1 MRFVSFSRLLIITLL
16 FYFHTITPGS
26 SQVPYLLADT
36 SVVHRVDAQTGIFID
51 STRTLSFDQ
60 ITPQKFHTSDGNLRF
75 GYVWGAIWLK
85 VVTRT
90 RAPHTQ
96 WYLEIPAPFIEYIDF
111 YQQDRQGT
119 WRVSEA
125 GYYRPRGS
133 SEISHTGYVVPL
145 RFSGDSISTVYI
157 RITGQSPKTFPLL
170 ITEKEKFH
178 EKVRLEDIGYGIFF
192 GVLAAMFFY
201 NLFIYFS
208 LKLTNYLLYSCTIV
222 CTFVIFCTISGY
234 SGKFIW
240 PETPEMNFY
249 AGRFSMAV
257 LTIFL
262 AVFTIRFLEVKKYTR
277 VMYYMLLSLIPLAI
291 IAAILVVTETLSS
304 ASNNLISLST
314 LIYMTTGIVCRVKGN
329 KTAGYYIA
337 AWSIY
342 MAGGLLLT
350 LRNSGFFDFNFWTT
364 HFAEIGAALETTI
377 IALALG
383 DRYRRYKEEKE
394 EAQKLALQIQQEANE
409 KLEEKVNERTE
420 QLSRAYEELHATLET
435 NKQQTQVIENKNAE
449 LDSFFYNVSHDLKG
463 PISTL
468 LGLCFLAKT
477 EIEDSK
483 ALQFIDIQQKQVER
497 LNHIITGLIN
507 LTKLNHT
514 GLEKEKINFDKMI
527 DDCIVSFNALPNF
540 ESLTFKKEIDP
551 GVDFVCDWTLL
562 NTVLQNLIENAIKYA
577 SEHTPYVKIR
587 VRREASWLHIAVEDN
602 GQGISPEHQPRIF
615 DMFYRATQNAQGT
628 GLGLYILKKS
638 VDRLEGSIE
647 VSSEPG
653 VGSVFTVRLPIHQAS
668 LSQS

>member
-1 MRFVSFSRLLIITLL
+1 MRPETCSRLLIVTTLL
-16 FYFHTITPGS
+16 YFFAPTPGAG
-26 SQVPYLLADT
+26 QTPYLLADT
-36 SVVHRVDAQTGIFID
+36 AIVHRVDAQTGIFID

-60 ITPQKFHTSDGNLRF
+60 IINQKFYTSGGNLRF

-85 VVTRT
+85 VVTR
-90 RAPHTQ
+90 AAKPGTQ
-96 WYLEIPAPFIEYIDF
+96 WYLEIPAPFVEYVDF
-111 YQQDRQGT
+111 YQQDNQGK
-119 WRVSEA
+119 WRRSEA
-125 GYYRPRGS
+125 GYYRPHS
-133 SEISHTGYVVPL
+133 AAEIPHTGYVLPL
-145 RFSGDSISTVYI
+145 RFDANLASTVYI

-170 ITEKEKFH
+170 ITEKEKFR

-192 GVLAAMFFY
+192 GILLAMFLY
-201 NLFIYFS
+201 NMFIFFS

-234 SGKFIW
+234 SGKFLW
-240 PETPEMNFY
+240 PETPQMNFY

-262 AVFTIRFLEVKKYTR
+262 AIFTIRFLEVKKYTR
-277 VMYYMLLSLIPLAI
+277 VMYYMLLSLIPLAV
-291 IAAILVVTETLSS
+291 IAAILVVTEVLSS

-342 MAGGLLLT
+342 MVGGLLLT

-394 EAQKLALQIQQEANE
+394 AAQKLALQIQQDANE
-409 KLEEKVNERTE
+409 KLEKKVNERTE
-420 QLSRAYEELHATLET
+420 QLSKTNEELHATLET
-435 NKQQTQVIENKNAE
+435 NKQQTQIIENKNAE
-449 LDSFFYNVSHDLKG
+449 LDAFFYNVSHDLKG

-468 LGLCFLAKT
+468 LGLSFLAKT
-477 EIEDSK
+477 EITDPK
-483 ALQFIDIQQKQVER
+483 ALHFIEIQQQQVQR
-497 LNHIITGLIN
+497 INHIITGLIN
-507 LTKLNHT
+507 LTKLNNT
-514 GLEKEKINFDKMI
+514 GQDKEKINFEKMI

-540 ESLTFKKEIDP
+540 DNLRFEKDIAD
-551 GVDFVCDWTLL
+551 VDFICDWTLL
-562 NTVLQNLIENAIKYA
+562 NTVIQNLIENAIKYA
-577 SEHTPYVKIR
+577 SESSPYVRIR
-587 VRREASWLHIAVEDN
+587 VRDEAGWIHIEVEDN
-602 GQGISPEHQPRIF
+602 GQGISAEHQPRIF
-615 DMFYRATQNAQGT
+615 DMFYRATQNAPGT

-638 VDRLEGSIE
+638 VDRLRGSIE
-647 VSSEPG
+647 LSSEPG
-653 VGSVFTVRLPIHQAS
+653 VGSVFTIRLPLNQEAQS
-668 LSQS
+668 LTL

>member
-1 MRFVSFSRLLIITLL
+1 
-16 FYFHTITPGS
+16 
-26 SQVPYLLADT
+26 
-36 SVVHRVDAQTGIFID
+36 VDAQTGIFID

-60 ITPQKFHTSDGNLRF
+60 IKQQKFHTSAGNLRF

-85 VVTRT
+85 IVARI
-90 RAPHTQ
+90 ASPHTQ
-96 WYLEIPAPFIEYIDF
+96 WYLEIPAPFIEYVDF
-111 YQQDRQGT
+111 YQRDRQGA

-125 GYYRPRGS
+125 GYYRPHS
-133 SEISHTGYVVPL
+133 ASEISHTGYVVPL
-145 RFSGDSISTVYI
+145 RFSSDSVSTVYI

-178 EKVRLEDIGYGIFF
+178 EKVRLEDIGYGLFF
-192 GVLAAMFFY
+192 GILAAMFFY
-201 NLFIYFS
+201 NLFLFFS
-208 LKLTNYLLYSCTIV
+208 LKLANYLLYSCTIV
-222 CTFVIFCTISGY
+222 CTFIIFCTISGY

-262 AVFTIRFLEVKKYTR
+262 AVFTIRFLEVRKYTK
-277 VMYYMLLSLIPLAI
+277 VMYYMLLSLIPLAVV
-291 IAAILVVTETLSS
+291 AAILVVTETLSS

-350 LRNSGFFDFNFWTT
+350 LRNSGVFDFNFWTT

-420 QLSRAYEELHATLET
+420 QLSKAYEELHATLET
-435 NKQQTQVIENKNAE
+435 NKEQTKVIENKNAE
-449 LDSFFYNVSHDLKG
+449 LDAFFYNVSHDLKG

-468 LGLCFLAKT
+468 LGLSFLAKT
-477 EIEDSK
+477 EISDSK
-483 ALQFIDIQQKQVER
+483 ALHFIDIQQQQVQR
-497 LNHIITGLIN
+497 INHMITGLIN
-507 LTKLNHT
+507 LTRLNQS
-514 GLEKEKINFDKMI
+514 GIEKEKINFEKII
-527 DDCIVSFNALPNF
+527 DDCIVSFNGLANF
-540 ESLTFKKEIDP
+540 ETLTFEKDIATE
-551 GVDFVCDWTLL
+551 VDFACDWTLL

-577 SEHTPYVKIR
+577 GDQSPYVKIR
-587 VRREASWLHIAVEDN
+587 VHDEAGWIHIEVEDN
-602 GQGISPEHQPRIF
+602 GQGISQEHQPKIF

-638 VDRLEGSIE
+638 VDRLGGSIE
-647 VSSEPG
+647 VNSEPG
-653 VGSVFTVRLPIHQAS
+653 VGSVFTIRLPIHQKVQT
-668 LSQS
+668 LSV